1 MRKYARRFTV
11 GISMPRRRA
20 SASRKRAAS
29 GRRRRARARL
39 RGLKYFIYSRRDLS
53 AARNITRDASRRA
66 VNFQCLF
73 VLIFFFLFYENVSP
87 LQAKSPSAMPICAY
101 RARLVASLL
110 RYVIR
115 RIGEEARGRKRE
127 KSPTLI
133 AYAYFLRV

>member
-20 SASRKRAAS
+20 SASRKRA
-29 GRRRRARARL
+29 RACL
-39 RGLKYFIYSRRDLS
+39 RGLKYFIYSRWDLS
-53 AARNITRDASRRA
+53 AARNIAGDASTRA

-73 VLIFFFLFYENVSP
+73 VLIFFPLFYENVSP

-115 RIGEEARGRKRE
+115 RSVRKRE
-127 KSPTLI
+127 GEKANSNRIRIFSACVENVHERTRI
-133 AYAYFLRV
+133 NK